1 MVEMRRLA
9 PLLALFFVVGA
20 AFAQAPPAQGP
31 CRAVD
36 ALNLFDPDRPEMLFT
51 TPPYVGLI
59 PSGRL
64 RQLASR
70 NRPFRRDVA
79 LSDEQSACLE
89 ALTGT
94 RLTAVQAGASY
105 RYKLQTS
112 TGTLLIFHAA
122 DLVGSEAIV
131 STQAERLLAIAER
144 FLKEDNRS
152 EAHRAYHEVLKVN
165 PRPVEAAK
173 AHSALGRME
182 KEEGRRDEALGHF
195 RKAVEAYPRYLP
207 ALEEQA
213 ALAMA
218 MERPE
223 EARRAYEAL
232 TKLVPGRPGPYEALI
247 QLAQKRKD
255 RNEAGRLFRKLQSFD
270 RKAVSVLSP
279 KITRQVAP
287 VTFEEL
293 RRLRLVPVRGSAEAP
308 DFLLPNLDG
317 GQMSLAEHRGSVV
330 LLNFWT
336 TW

>member
-1 MVEMRRLA
+1 MRRIV
-9 PLLALFFVVGA
+9 PLLALFFTVGVA
-20 AFAQAPPAQGP
+20 IAQSPSAQGS

-36 ALNLFDPDRPEMLFT
+36 ALNLTDPDRPEMLFT
-51 TPPYVGLI
+51 TPPYVGLT

-64 RQLASR
+64 RRLASR
-70 NRPFRRDVA
+70 TRPLRRDVA
-79 LSDEQSACLE
+79 LSDEQASCLE
-89 ALTGT
+89 NLTGT
-94 RLTAVQAGASY
+94 RLTAVRAGASY

-112 TGTLLIFHAA
+112 TGTLLIFHVA

-131 STQAERLLAIAER
+131 PTQVERLLANAER
-144 FLKEDNRS
+144 FLKEGNRT
-152 EAHRAYHEVLKVN
+152 EAARAYHEVLKVN
-165 PRPVEAAK
+165 PRPAEAAK
-173 AHSALGRME
+173 AHSALGRMGKE
-182 KEEGRRDEALGHF
+182 KGRKDEALGHF
-195 RKAVEAYPRYLP
+195 RKAVEAYPRFVP

-213 ALAMA
+213 SLALALGH
-218 MERPE
+218 PE

-255 RNEAGRLFRKLQSFD
+255 HKEVRRLRRRLRSLTRN
-270 RKAVSVLSP
+270 AVAVVST
-279 KITRQVAP
+279 KITRQVGP
-287 VTFEEL
+287 VTDEAI
-293 RRLRLVPVRGSAEAP
+293 RRLRLAPVHDTNEAP

>member
-1 MVEMRRLA
+1 MRRLV
-9 PLLALFFVVGA
+9 PLLPLFFVAGV

-51 TPPYVGLI
+51 TPPYVGLT

-64 RQLASR
+64 RRLASR
-70 NRPFRRDVA
+70 TRPLRRDVA
-79 LSDEQSACLE
+79 LSDEHASCLE
-89 ALTGT
+89 NLTGT
-94 RLTAVQAGASY
+94 RLTAVRAGASY

-112 TGTLLIFHAA
+112 TGTLLIFHVA

-131 STQAERLLAIAER
+131 PTQVERLLANAER
-144 FLKEDNRS
+144 FLKEDNHS

-173 AHSALGRME
+173 AHAALGRME

-223 EARRAYEAL
+223 ETRRAYEAL

-247 QLAQKRKD
+247 QLAQKRND
-255 RNEAGRLFRKLQSFD
+255 QEEMARLVRRLQ
-270 RKAVSVLSP
+270 AVTRHAATVASP
-279 KITRQVAP
+279 ETTRQVGP
-287 VTFEEL
+287 VTDEAI
-293 RRLRLVPVRGSAEAP
+293 RRLRLAPVHDTNEAP

-317 GQMSLAEHRGSVV
+317 GRMSLAEHRGSVV

>member
-1 MVEMRRLA
+1 MRRLV
-9 PLLALFFVVGA
+9 PLLAVLLA
-20 AFAQAPPAQGP
+20 APVAYTQAAPAQGP

-36 ALNLFDPDRPEMLFT
+36 ALHHFDPDRPEMLFT
-51 TPPYVGLI
+51 TPPYVGLT

-64 RQLASR
+64 RRLASR
-70 NRPFRRDVA
+70 TRGPLRRDVA
-79 LSDEQSACLE
+79 LSDEQASCLE
-89 ALTGT
+89 NLTGT
-94 RLTAVQAGASY
+94 RLTAVRAGASY

-112 TGTLLIFHAA
+112 TGTLLIFHVA

-173 AHSALGRME
+173 AHAALGRME

-255 RNEAGRLFRKLQSFD
+255 RNEAGLLFRKLQSFD